1 MIAKVPSFIKKL
13 YPKRIWD
20 GPRNGKSIYLT
31 FDDGPIPEVTPWVLD
46 QLRKYDAKASFFCIG
61 DNIRKHPEVFKK
73 VVSEGHAVGNHTFNH
88 LNGWKTPAKEYLLN
102 VEAGQQILE
111 KQLPKNTLAAT
122 ASLKSRLF
130 RPPYGRIKA
139 GQARQLREQG
149 YTLVMWDVLSMDYD
163 QKLSPETCFQNVLKN
178 AFNGSIIVF
187 HDSLKA
193 ERNLKIVLPKVLEHF
208 RNLGFTFSSLT

>member
-111 KQLPKNTLAAT
+111 KQLPKNTPAAT

-178 AFNGSIIVF
+178 AVNGSIIVF

>member
-1 MIAKVPSFIKKL
+1 MIAKIPGFIKKL

-88 LNGWKTPAKEYLLN
+88 LNGWKTPAMEYLLN

-111 KQLPKNTLAAT
+111 KQLPKNTPAAT

-163 QKLSPETCFQNVLKN
+163 QKLSPEACFQNVLKN
-178 AFNGSIIVF
+178 AGNGSIIVF

-208 RNLGFTFSSLT
+208 RNRGFTFSSLT